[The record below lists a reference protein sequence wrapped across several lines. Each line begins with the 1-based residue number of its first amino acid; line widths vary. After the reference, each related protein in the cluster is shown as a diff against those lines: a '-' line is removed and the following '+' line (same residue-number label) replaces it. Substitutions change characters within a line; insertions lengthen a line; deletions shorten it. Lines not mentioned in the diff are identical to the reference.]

1 MNRTTLHRALFT
13 GLLLALFAPAASSQT
28 LLKTLDTYNNSFPE
42 EKIHVHFDKPA
53 YSGGETIW
61 FKAYLQSQGF
71 PSTIST
77 NFYTELIDSRGTVI
91 EKKIFPIVEA
101 SAAGSFDLPA
111 TVKDQGLV
119 FRAYTTWMLNFDT
132 AFLFQQPIRL
142 LTKNDQSAVAKPATT
157 QLRFFPEGGALVTD
171 LESTVAF
178 KATAGDFLPASVTG
192 IVRDDTG
199 REITTFASVHDGMG
213 QFLILPQPGRTY
225 TAEWKDAAGGHKTA
239 LPTPVARGAVLQA
252 QQSEHAV
259 TYVIQRSEDA
269 PGELKRVHLVAQMQ
283 QQVVYRAAIR
293 MPSTIISGSINTDSL
308 TTGILQLTLFDS
320 TWKPI
325 AERIVFVNKDD
336 YSFRAAINPYAKNL
350 NKRGKNIVEIEVPE
364 AFRSNLSVSI
374 TDGQIPTTEESIYT
388 RFLLT
393 TDLRG
398 AIYRP
403 AYYFSNNSDS
413 VRQHLDLLLL
423 TNGWRRYNWQALA
436 AGTLP
441 TPKYPKDAY
450 LTIQGKVYGAGP
462 SELAATPQVN
472 LILQTRDS
480 ARRILFAPV
489 SKTGDFTT
497 EPLLFFDTATVY
509 YSFNKSDRL
518 NRNGTV
524 TFSSAMPVPPV
535 AGINAADIAR
545 TAAAIPVSTRS
556 AFFAQKRDEVTPEFN
571 KRVKTLTEVVVQSKV
586 RSREQEL
593 EKKYVT
599 GLFQSGNSHSFN
611 LVDDP
616 FALGSYN
623 IFTYLQ
629 GKVAGLEITG
639 SGNDYSLSRRGS
651 TPELFIDE
659 MPADV
664 ESVSTISVSDVAY
677 IKVIDPPFM
686 GSAGGGAGGAISIYT
701 RKGGDTPKT
710 NGKGLEKGQVI
721 GYTAMKDFYSPDYSH
736 AAPNDDIEDVR
747 STLLWS
753 PYLLMDKTNRRVKL
767 EFYNNDLSTSYRVVL
782 EGVNENGKLTRVERV
797 IQ

>member
-1 MNRTTLHRALFT
+1 SA
-13 GLLLALFAPAASSQT
+13 
-28 LLKTLDTYNNSFPE
+28 
-42 EKIHVHFDKPA
+42 
-53 YSGGETIW
+53 GETIW

-77 NFYTELIDSRGTVI
+77 NFYAELIDARGTI
-91 EKKIFPIVEA
+91 LEKKIFPIVEA

-111 TVKDQGLV
+111 NLREDGLV

-142 LTKNDQSAVAKPATT
+142 LTKADKNAVAKPATT
-157 QLRFFPEGGALVTD
+157 QLRFFPEGGGLVND
-171 LESTVAF
+171 LESIVAF
-178 KATAGDFLPASVTG
+178 KATAGDFLPVAVTG

-199 REITTFASVHDGMG
+199 REITTFSSVHDGMG
-213 QFLILPQPGRTY
+213 QFLLMPQAGRTY
-225 TAEWKDAAGGHKTA
+225 TAEWKDAAGGHKTV
-239 LPTPVARGAVLQA
+239 LPAASRSGAVIQA
-252 QQSEHAV
+252 RQDAHNV
-259 TYVIQRSEDA
+259 TYVLQRSEDA

-283 QQVVYRAAIR
+283 QQVVYRASIR
-293 MPSTIISGSINTDSL
+293 MQSTIISGNINTDSL

-320 TWKPI
+320 TWKPV

-336 YSFRAAINPYAKNL
+336 YKFSAAINPYAKNL
-350 NKRGKNIVEIEVPE
+350 GKRAKNIVEIEVPE
-364 AFRSNLSVSI
+364 AVRSNLSVSI
-374 TDGQIPTTEESIYT
+374 TDGQLATGDESIYT

-403 AYYFSNNSDS
+403 GYYFSDNSDS

-423 TNGWRRYNWQALA
+423 TNGWRRYNWEALA
-436 AGTLP
+436 AGKLP
-441 TPKYPKDAY
+441 TPKYPKDSY
-450 LTIQGKVYGAGP
+450 LTIQGKVYGAAP
-462 SELAATPQVN
+462 SELAANPQVN

-489 SKTGDFTT
+489 SKTGEFIT

-524 TFSSAMPVPPV
+524 TFASAMPVPPV
-535 AGINAADIAR
+535 AGVNAAEIAR

-571 KRVKTLTEVVVQSKV
+571 KRVRTLTEVVVQSKV

-611 LVDDP
+611 LIDDP

-629 GKVAGLEITG
+629 GKVAGLEISG
-639 SGNDYSLSRRGS
+639 AGNDYTLSRRGS
-651 TPELFIDE
+651 TPALYVDE
-659 MPADV
+659 MPAEMDY
-664 ESVSTISVSDVAY
+664 VSTISVSDVAY

-701 RKGGDTPKT
+701 RKGGDSGRS
-710 NGKGLEKGQVI
+710 NGKGLEKGQII
-721 GYTAMKDFYSPDYSH
+721 GYAPIKDFYSPDYSH
-736 AAPNDDIEDVR
+736 ASPNDDIEDVR
-747 STLLWS
+747 STLLWN

-782 EGVNENGKLTRVERV
+782 EGVNENGKLTRVEKV